1 MSTRHV
7 ASFLIRSRPISFR
20 QLAMKAC
27 PYRATFYPKLGEPE
41 AEVQK
46 ELDEWLTG
54 LEKIVAQMEKFY
66 KEGGHGT
73 I

>member
-1 MSTRHV
+1 MN
-7 ASFLIRSRPISFR
+7 
-20 QLAMKAC
+20 AC
-27 PYRATFYPKLGEPE
+27 PYRATFYPKLGEPQ

-54 LEKIVAQMEKFY
+54 LDKIVAQMTKFY
-66 KEGGHGT
+66 QDGGHGK

>member
-1 MSTRHV
+1 
-7 ASFLIRSRPISFR
+7 
-20 QLAMKAC
+20 MKAC
-27 PYRATFYPKLGEPE
+27 PYRAVFYPKLGEPE